1 MLGGEMQA
9 EMEHAS
15 SRDLKRE
22 MRMNI
27 RMDAGRY
34 TTLPESVLWSR
45 YLELRKR
52 GEPDA
57 DQLLIR
63 GLRGILERRT
73 YASSNLPV
81 IDPDPNEHKLDE
93 DPYLGELFKA
103 YKRCI
108 CTHRIQPASQL
119 LRDIE
124 TQLEGH

>member
-1 MLGGEMQA
+1 MQGEV
-9 EMEHAS
+9 EHAS

-22 MRMNI
+22 MRKSV

-34 TTLPESVLWSR
+34 TTLPESGLWSR
-45 YLELRKR
+45 YVELRKR
-52 GEPDA
+52 GEGDA
-57 DQLLIR
+57 DQLLLR

-81 IDPDPNEHKLDE
+81 IDPDPNEHKLSD

-103 YKRCI
+103 YKRCV
-108 CTHRIQPASQL
+108 CTHRVQPASQL

-124 TQLEGH
+124 TQLIGH